1 MDSLLLQ
8 NRVRVLPVRALWLAS
23 ACLLVLSL
31 TTAGAL
37 ALGEFGIPLHI
48 LLEALMRDDG
58 SDAAFVIRE
67 LRMPRLLTGMLAG
80 GALGLA
86 GAIVQSITR
95 NPLGEPGLLGVTS
108 GAAFSMALCMTYFT
122 LPTPTMLL
130 LSTVGGIV
138 AALLTLSIS
147 LGARLNPLYLT
158 LTGMSVNLFFAAAI
172 IVLLICAN
180 VEANGIYYWLT
191 GSLIN
196 RTWEHVHLLWPW
208 VIPALLLGIVFAG
221 KLDLLRMD
229 DEVLVAL
236 GMRVTPW
243 RLLFGVVAVL
253 LAAATV
259 AATGP
264 ITFIGL
270 VAPHLVRF
278 TLGAKGVRHRHLLP
292 LSALVGASLV
302 CAADLIAK
310 WHEVPVGILCV
321 LLGGPVLVYL
331 ISRQEG

>member
-1 MDSLLLQ
+1 
-8 NRVRVLPVRALWLAS
+8 
-23 ACLLVLSL
+23 
-31 TTAGAL
+31 
-37 ALGEFGIPLHI
+37 
-48 LLEALMRDDG
+48 MRDDG

-86 GAIVQSITR
+86 GAIVQSVTR

-108 GAAFSMALCMTYFT
+108 GAAFAMALCMTYFT
-122 LPTPTMLL
+122 LSTPTMLL

-138 AALLTLSIS
+138 AALMTLSIS

-208 VIPALLLGIVFAG
+208 VIPALLLAIVFAG

-229 DEVLVAL
+229 DDNSRRYRHARHAL
-236 GMRVTPW
+236 E
-243 RLLFGVVAVL
+243 VAVRCRCR
-253 LAAATV
+253 T
-259 AATGP
+259 TGGGDSGGHGP
-264 ITFIGL
+264 N
-270 VAPHLVRF
+270 HLHWFGRPP
-278 TLGAKGVRHRHLLP
+278 LG
-292 LSALVGASLV
+292 SL
-302 CAADLIAK
+302 
-310 WHEVPVGILCV
+310 HPG
-321 LLGGPVLVYL
+321 
-331 ISRQEG
+331 R

>member
-8 NRVRVLPVRALWLAS
+8 NRVRALPIRALWLAS
-23 ACLLVLSL
+23 ACLFVLSL
-31 TTAGAL
+31 ATAGAL
-37 ALGEFGIPLHI
+37 ALGEFGIPFHV
-48 LLEALMRDDG
+48 LLQALMRDDG

-86 GAIVQSITR
+86 GAIVQSVTR

-108 GAAFSMALCMTYFT
+108 GAAFAMALCMTYFT
-122 LPTPTMLL
+122 LSTPTMLL

-208 VIPALLLGIVFAG
+208 VIPALLLAIVFAG

-229 DEVLVAL
+229 DEILVAI

-270 VAPHLVRF
+270 VSPHLVRF
-278 TLGAKGVRHRHLLP
+278 TLGANGVRHRHLLP

>member
-1 MDSLLLQ
+1 
-8 NRVRVLPVRALWLAS
+8 
-23 ACLLVLSL
+23 
-31 TTAGAL
+31 
-37 ALGEFGIPLHI
+37 
-48 LLEALMRDDG
+48 
-58 SDAAFVIRE
+58 
-67 LRMPRLLTGMLAG
+67 
-80 GALGLA
+80 
-86 GAIVQSITR
+86 
-95 NPLGEPGLLGVTS
+95 
-108 GAAFSMALCMTYFT
+108 MALCMTYFT
-122 LPTPTMLL
+122 LSTPTMLL

-208 VIPALLLGIVFAG
+208 VIPALLLAIVFAG

-229 DEVLVAL
+229 DTILVAI

-270 VAPHLVRF
+270 VSPTWF
-278 TLGAKGVRHRHLLP
+278 
-292 LSALVGASLV
+292 AS
-302 CAADLIAK
+302 
-310 WHEVPVGILCV
+310 P
-321 LLGGPVLVYL
+321 
-331 ISRQEG
+331 